1 MSRTIPNENRR
12 HYLMKLS
19 SYVLALRPWSFSTS
33 LMPVLLGST
42 LAYKFTGI
50 FDLTTLVITAI
61 TTLLIHAAGNV
72 VNTYYDWQKGIDN
85 EGSSDRTLVDAIL
98 SIEEVGS
105 LGVFLYAVGLV
116 GFSILVKISPAQMEH
131 LALVHFCGLSSSFL
145 YTGGIGFKYIALGDL
160 IVLIFFGPFTVVYS
174 YLAQTGDVSF
184 CEIQ

>member
-33 LMPVLLGST
+33 LMPVLLGCT

-50 FDLTTLVITAI
+50 FNTLTLIITAI
-61 TTLLIHAAGNV
+61 TCLSLHAAGNL

-85 EGSSDRTLVDAIL
+85 DASSDRTLVDKIL
-98 SIEEVGS
+98 SIEEVVS
-105 LGVFLYAVGLV
+105 LGVLLYAGGCLGFVILVGL
-116 GFSILVKISPAQMEH
+116 SPAQMEH

-160 IVLIFFGPFTVVYS
+160 TVLIFFGPFCVLYA
-174 YLAQTGDVSF
+174 YLAQTGHVS
-184 CEIQ
+184 